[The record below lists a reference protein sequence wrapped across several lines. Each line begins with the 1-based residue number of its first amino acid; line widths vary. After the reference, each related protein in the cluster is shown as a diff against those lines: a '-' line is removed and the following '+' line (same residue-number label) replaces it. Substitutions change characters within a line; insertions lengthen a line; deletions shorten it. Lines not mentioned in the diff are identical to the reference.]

1 MRRLRLSQDARPQ
14 AMTLLIAATIS
25 VVLWFIPF
33 AEFLTY
39 PFRIFVTFIHEGGH
53 ALAAFVTG
61 NSVMSLSV
69 ETSGNGWTYTTKGGL
84 LSQIF
89 VSSAGYLGAMAFG
102 SLLLILIRKTVA
114 ARIVLLGCGLYV
126 FALTMIY
133 GLIKPLVWLSG
144 LSGIPF
150 TLVAGI
156 ILSVG
161 LVLIARFA
169 SAKVATFFVS
179 FLAVQC
185 VLNALFDLKILF
197 SISSPFAGETVHTDA
212 LNMSNATGIPA
223 IFWTIAWI
231 ALALGILWFAMRL
244 YVARRESS
252 YQPDLPFEDIP
263 PV

>member
-1 MRRLRLSQDARPQ
+1 MRLRLSQDARPQ
-14 AMTLLIAATIS
+14 AMTLLIAAAIS

-53 ALAAFVTG
+53 ALAALLTG
-61 NSVMSLSV
+61 NSVASLSV
-69 ETSGNGWTYTTKGGL
+69 ATNASGETYTSTGGL
-84 LSQIF
+84 ISQTFI
-89 VSSAGYLGAMAFG
+89 SSAGYLGSMAFG
-102 SLLLILIRKTVA
+102 ALLLILIRKTVA

-126 FALTMIY
+126 FALTMVY
-133 GLIKPLVWLSG
+133 GLIKPLFLVTG

-150 TLVAGI
+150 TLLAGLI
-156 ILSVG
+156 ISVG

-169 SAKVATFFVS
+169 SPKVAAFFVS

-185 VLNALFDLKILF
+185 VLNALFDLKTVFFL
-197 SISSPFAGETVHTDA
+197 SSPLAGQTVHTDA
-212 LNMSNATGIPA
+212 MNMANATGVPA

-252 YQPDLPFEDIP
+252 YQPDLPFEETP